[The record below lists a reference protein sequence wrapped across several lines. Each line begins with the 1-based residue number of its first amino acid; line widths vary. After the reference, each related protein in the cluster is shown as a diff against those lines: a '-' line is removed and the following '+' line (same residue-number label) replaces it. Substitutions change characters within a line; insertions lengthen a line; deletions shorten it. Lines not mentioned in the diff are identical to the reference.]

1 MVRGRT
7 LFTIQK
13 KNADN
18 PQIVH
23 KREGCPETH
32 YADSYYTMRHVSLFS
47 NKSQK

>member
-1 MVRGRT
+1 MQNK
-7 LFTIQK
+7 LHE
-13 KNADN
+13 N
-18 PQIVH
+18 PQFVH